1 MGPLAGLRV
10 LDCSKYLPGLY
21 ASLLLA
27 DMGADVVHVAAPAGD
42 RIASLQAHRLMN
54 RNKRSLMVDLKRPQ
68 GRALLLELARSAD
81 VFLEGFRPGVT
92 RRLGID
98 HPALAAVNPRLVY
111 CSLTGYGH
119 DGPAR
124 DRVGHD
130 INYLARAGVLGLS
143 GPAGAPPV
151 VPPLQMADLG
161 GGTQAATAI
170 LAALWHRER
179 TGEGQFID
187 VALFD
192 CIVSW
197 LTLVAG
203 SYFAGQPPVRGEL
216 LLGGA
221 YACYNVYETAEG
233 GWLSVGAL
241 EAAFWRNLCES
252 LGLGEYVDQQFAPP
266 ARQGAIIAA
275 LQARF
280 RTRTEAEWLE
290 ALEGVEA
297 CVEPVLSLDA
307 ALSDPHVRARRM
319 VVEAPSATPGKAVR
333 MLGIPVKFSRTPA
346 EIRSPGGAPGADGR
360 AALVAWGVSAE
371 DIAALAASGAVR
383 LPSR

>member
-10 LDCSKYLPGLY
+10 LDCSRYLPGLY

-42 RIASLQAHRLMN
+42 RIASQQAHRQMN
-54 RNKRSLMVDLKRPQ
+54 RNKRSLTVDLKHSE
-68 GRALLLELARSAD
+68 GRALLLVLARSAD

-92 RRLGID
+92 KRLGID
-98 HPALAAVNPRLVY
+98 HPALAAVNPCLVY

-151 VPPLQMADLG
+151 LPPLQMADLG

-197 LTLVAG
+197 LTLLAG
-203 SYFAGQPPVRGEL
+203 SHFAGQPPVRGEL

-221 YACYNVYETAEG
+221 YACYNVYETADG

-241 EAAFWRNLCES
+241 EAAFWRNLCEA
-252 LGLGEYVDQQFAPP
+252 LGLGEHVDRQFAPLS
-266 ARQGAIIAA
+266 RQGAIIAA
-275 LQARF
+275 VQARF
-280 RTRTEAEWLE
+280 RTRTQAEWLE

-297 CVEPVLSLDA
+297 CVEPVLTLDA

-319 VVEAPSATPGKAVR
+319 VVEVPSATRGKAVR
-333 MLGIPVKFSRTPA
+333 MLGIPAKFSRTPGEMCLA
-346 EIRSPGGAPGADGR
+346 GGAPGADGR

-371 DIAALAASGAVR
+371 DIEALAASGAVR

>member
-42 RIASLQAHRLMN
+42 PIASLQAHRLMN

-68 GRALLLELARSAD
+68 GRALLLDLAQAAD

-143 GPAGAPPV
+143 GPAGAAPV
-151 VPPLQMADLG
+151 LPPLQMADLG

-221 YACYNVYETAEG
+221 YACYNVYETAQG

-280 RTRTEAEWLE
+280 WTRTEAEWLE
-290 ALEGVEA
+290 ALKGVEA

-319 VVEAPSATPGKAVR
+319 VVEAPSATPGKTVR
-333 MLGIPVKFSRTPA
+333 MLGVPAKFSRTPG

-371 DIAALAASGAVR
+371 DIEALAASGAVR
-383 LPSR
+383 LPPR

>member
-10 LDCSKYLPGLY
+10 LDLSKYLPGLY
-21 ASLLLA
+21 ASLVLA

-42 RIASLQAHRLMN
+42 RIVALQAHRLMN
-54 RNKRSLMVDLKRPQ
+54 RNKRSLMIDLKHPE
-68 GRALLLELARSAD
+68 GRGLLIDLARSAD
-81 VFLEGFRPGVT
+81 IFLEGFRPGVT
-92 RRLGID
+92 KRLGID
-98 HPALAAVNPRLVY
+98 HAALATVNPRLVY

-151 VPPLQMADLG
+151 LPPLQMADLG

-179 TGEGQFID
+179 TGEGQFLD
-187 VALFD
+187 VSLFD

-197 LTLVAG
+197 LTLLAG
-203 SYFAGQPPVRGEL
+203 SHFAGQPPVRGEL

-221 YACYNVYETAEG
+221 YACYNVYETADG

-241 EAAFWRNLCES
+241 EAAFWRNLCEA
-252 LGLGEYVDQQFAPP
+252 LGLGEHIDRQFAPP
-266 ARQGAIIAA
+266 SRQGAIIAA
-275 LQARF
+275 VQARF
-280 RTRTEAEWLE
+280 RTKTQAEWLE
-290 ALEGVEA
+290 ALQGVEA

-307 ALSDPHVRARRM
+307 ALSDPHVWARRM
-319 VVEAPSATPGKAVR
+319 VVEAPSTTRGKTVR
-333 MLGIPVKFSRTPA
+333 MLGIPAKFSRTPG
-346 EIRSPGGAPGADGR
+346 EIRSAGGAPGADGR

-371 DIAALAASGAVR
+371 YIEVLAASGAVR